1 MLRSAHL
8 PTWFVAMLAAGIAAG
23 GAAGPLEAADR
34 PPSVL
39 IITVDTLR
47 TDRLSAYGY
56 QRPTSPHID
65 DLLSRGTKFT
75 DARTIEPLTNPAL
88 ASMVTGLMPH
98 EHAASR
104 NGLRIEAGLDSL
116 PKILAR
122 NGWGTAAVVA
132 NWTLKDN
139 VSGLGEHFEDYVE
152 VFTRRRWF
160 GIVNSEATAA
170 DVTDEAVEWL
180 GRHLDERAHQPF
192 LLWVHYVEPHAPY
205 IFHEE
210 FAQRLGIEGRNPP
223 RSDRYDTEIAEVD
236 QQIGRL
242 LDRVERRIQ
251 GDRVIIVFTA
261 DHGESLGEH
270 DEWGHG
276 RELYEPGLR
285 IPMSFTWQGTV
296 EQQVV
301 ESPAHIIDI
310 PSTVL
315 ELIGLT
321 VPPSFRGVSW
331 ASVLRGRTRSTG
343 SAVCYQAHRGA
354 VHGASESDRARS
366 KGLLDVAIIDGERKE
381 ILHING
387 NRRELFDLGA
397 DPGELQSLVPPDSA
411 PSQELVRCIGEISSG
426 LGSLDRLTTKQLDD
440 ETVEQLRALGYLD

>member
-1 MLRSAHL
+1 MLRNAHL

-331 ASVLRGRTRSTG
+331 ASVLGGRTRPTG

>member
-8 PTWFVAMLAAGIAAG
+8 PTWFVAVLAAGTAAG

-39 IITVDTLR
+39 LITVDTLR

-56 QRPTSPHID
+56 HRPTSPHID

-75 DARTIEPLTNPAL
+75 RARTIEPLTNPAL

-104 NGLRIEAGLDSL
+104 NGLRVEKGLDSL

-122 NGWGTAAVVA
+122 NGWETAAVVA
-132 NWTLKDN
+132 NWTLKDA
-139 VSGLGEHFEDYVE
+139 VSGLGEHFESYVE

-160 GIVNSEATAA
+160 GLVNSEATAE
-170 DVTDEAVEWL
+170 DVTDEAIGWL
-180 GRHLDERAHQPF
+180 GRHLDQRAQQPF

-205 IFHEE
+205 VFHQE
-210 FAQRLGIEGRNPP
+210 FAQRLGIDSNDPP
-223 RSDRYDTEIAEVD
+223 RSDRYDTEIAAVD
-236 QQIGRL
+236 HEIGRL
-242 LDRVERRIQ
+242 LDWLERRVE
-251 GDRVIIVFTA
+251 GDRVIMVFA
-261 DHGESLGEH
+261 SDHGESLGEH
-270 DEWGHG
+270 NEWGHG
-276 RELYEPGLR
+276 RDLLEPGLR
-285 IPMSFTWQGTV
+285 IPLGFAWTGTV

-301 ESPAHIIDI
+301 ETAAHIVDI
-310 PSTVL
+310 PPTVL
-315 ELIGLT
+315 ELVGLT

-331 ASVLRGRTRSTG
+331 ASVLRGRTWSTR

-381 ILHING
+381 VLHING
-387 NRRELFDLGA
+387 NRRELFDLSA
-397 DPGELQSLVPPDSA
+397 DPGELQTLVPPDSA
-411 PSQELVRCIGEISSG
+411 PSEELVRCIGEISSG
-426 LGSLDRLTTKQLDD
+426 LGSLDRLSTKQLND

>member
-1 MLRSAHL
+1 MHKSARL
-8 PTWFVAMLAAGIAAG
+8 PISSAVLAAGIAFSAIAG
-23 GAAGPLEAADR
+23 VARAADR

-39 IITVDTLR
+39 LITVDTLR
-47 TDRLSAYGY
+47 SDRMSGYGY
-56 QRPTSPHID
+56 DRPTSPCID
-65 DLLSRGTKFT
+65 DLMSRGTKFSA
-75 DARTIEPLTNPAL
+75 ARTIEPLTNPAL
-88 ASMVTGLMPH
+88 SSMLTGLLPH

-104 NGLRIEAGLDSL
+104 NGLRIEEGLDSL

-122 NGWGTAAVVA
+122 HGWRTAAVVS

-139 VSGLGEHFEDYVE
+139 LPGLGEHFEDYLE

-160 GIVNSEATAA
+160 GVINREATGV

-180 GRHLDERAHQPF
+180 GRHLDGREHRPF

-210 FAQRLGIEGRNPP
+210 FAQRVGIEVRDPP

-242 LDRVERRIQ
+242 LDHVETRIE
-251 GDRVIIVFTA
+251 GDRVIIIFTA

-296 EQQVV
+296 EQEVV
-301 ESPAHIIDI
+301 EAPSHIIDI

-315 ELIGLT
+315 DLLGLP

-331 ASVLRGRTRSTG
+331 AAALRGGGRPAER
-343 SAVCYQAHRGA
+343 AVCYQAHRGA
-354 VHGASESDRARS
+354 VKGNSESDRARS
-366 KGLLDVAIIDGERKE
+366 KGLLEVGIITGGRKE
-381 ILHING
+381 ILNV
-387 NRRELFDLGA
+387 NNNVRQLFDLA
-397 DPGELQSLVPPDSA
+397 EDPRELHTLVA
-411 PSQELVRCIGEISSG
+411 PSSTPSPELIQCVGEISDG
-426 LGSLDRLTTKQLDD
+426 LGSLDRLTTKKLDKG
-440 ETVEQLRALGYLD
+440 TVEQLRALGYLE

>member
-1 MLRSAHL
+1 MFKSARL
-8 PTWFVAMLAAGIAAG
+8 PISSAVLATGIAVTGVA
-23 GAAGPLEAADR
+23 GAALAADR

-39 IITVDTLR
+39 VITVDTLR
-47 TDRLSAYGY
+47 TDRMSGYGY
-56 QRPTSPHID
+56 ERPTSPRID
-65 DLLSRGTKFT
+65 DLMSRGTMFS

-88 ASMVTGLMPH
+88 SSMLTGLLPH

-104 NGLRIEAGLDSL
+104 NGLRIEEGLDSL

-122 NGWGTAAVVA
+122 NGWRTAAVVA

-139 VSGLGEHFEDYVE
+139 ISGLGEHFEDYVE

-160 GIVNSEATAA
+160 GIVNSEATAE

-180 GRHLDERAHQPF
+180 GRHLDGHEPRPF

-205 IFHEE
+205 VLHEE
-210 FAQRLGIEGRNPP
+210 FAQRLGIEGHDPP

-242 LDRVERRIQ
+242 LDRVERRIE

-270 DEWGHG
+270 GEWGHG
-276 RELYEPGLR
+276 RDLYEPGLR

-301 ESPAHIIDI
+301 ESPTHIIDI

-315 ELIGLT
+315 DLLGLP

-331 ASVLRGRTRSTG
+331 AAALRGGDRPAER
-343 SAVCYQAHRGA
+343 AVCYQAHRGA

-366 KGLLDVAIIDGERKE
+366 KGLLEVGIITGGRKE
-381 ILHING
+381 ILKVNK
-387 NRRELFDLGA
+387 NVRQLFDLA
-397 DPGELQSLVPPDSA
+397 HDPRELHTLVA
-411 PSQELVRCIGEISSG
+411 PSSTPSPELIRCVGEISEG
-426 LGSLDRLTTKQLDD
+426 LGSLDRLTTKKLD
-440 ETVEQLRALGYLD
+440 EQTVEQLRTLGYLE